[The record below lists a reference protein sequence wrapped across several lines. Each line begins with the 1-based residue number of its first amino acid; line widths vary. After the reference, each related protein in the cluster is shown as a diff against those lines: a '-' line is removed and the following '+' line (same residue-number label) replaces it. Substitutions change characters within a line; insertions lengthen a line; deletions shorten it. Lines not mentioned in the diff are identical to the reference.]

1 MSFVAIEFISIEFMA
16 DDPKS
21 GVRDSRPA
29 IFVGGKE
36 EPGLAGGLLNLIIV
50 ETCSGLYRCEANF
63 GNWGDKG
70 GQIDFLYFDR
80 KTLDFGKDFQVKLT
94 DETLFEGRI
103 MALEAAFP
111 EGQPPQINVLAED
124 RFQDLRMTRRTRSF
138 FNVSDGD
145 VFNQIAND
153 HGLSPSVDVSGPT
166 YEVLAQVNQSD
177 LAFLRERARTIDAEL
192 WMEGRKLN
200 AKTRS
205 KRNGGNLELEHG
217 GQLRE
222 FTALADLA
230 MQRTSVTAGG
240 WDVAG
245 KSGLKY
251 EATDTVISSELNGD
265 QSGISILKSTFGERH
280 ESLAHTI
287 PLNSQEV
294 QAAAESYM
302 RMSARRFL
310 TGRGVAETD
319 VRLRVGTYV
328 DLKGLGS
335 LFNGKYYLTEVKH
348 LFDGKKGLRT
358 MLSVER
364 SGLGQVT

>member
-1 MSFVAIEFISIEFMA
+1 MA
-16 DDPKS
+16 DDQKS
-21 GVRDSRPA
+21 GMRDSRPA

-36 EPGLAGGLLNLIIV
+36 EPALAGGLLNLMIV
-50 ETCSGLYRCEANF
+50 ETCSGLYRCEASF
-63 GNWGDKG
+63 GNWGDKA

-80 KTLDFGKDFQVKLT
+80 KTLDFGKEFQVKLGN
-94 DETLFEGRI
+94 DTLFEGRI

-111 EGQPPQINVLAED
+111 EGQSPQINVLAED

-138 FNVSDGD
+138 LNVSDAD

-153 HGLSPSVDVSGPT
+153 HGLSPEIDLSGPT

-192 WMEGRKLN
+192 WMEGRKLH
-200 AKTRS
+200 AKTHS
-205 KRNGGNLELEHG
+205 KRNGGNLELKHG

-251 EATDTVISSELNGD
+251 EATESAISSELNGD
-265 QSGISILKSTFGERH
+265 QSGISILKSAFGERH
-280 ESLAHTI
+280 ESLAHMI
-287 PLNSQEV
+287 PFNSQET
-294 QAAAESYM
+294 QAAAESYL

-310 TGRGVAETD
+310 TGHGVAETNAK
-319 VRLRVGTYV
+319 LRVGAYV
-328 DLKGLGS
+328 DLKGLGA
-335 LFNGKYYLTEVKH
+335 LFSGKYYLTEVKH
-348 LFDGKKGLRT
+348 LFDGNKGLRT
-358 MLSVER
+358 LLCAER
-364 SGLGQVT
+364 PGLGQAR